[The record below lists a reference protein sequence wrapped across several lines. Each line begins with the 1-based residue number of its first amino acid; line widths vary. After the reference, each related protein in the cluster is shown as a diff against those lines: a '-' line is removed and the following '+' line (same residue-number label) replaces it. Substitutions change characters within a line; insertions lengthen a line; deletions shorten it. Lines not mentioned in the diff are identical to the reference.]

1 MIMNLEKLTPRR
13 REDLIRELEIEH
25 RVAVVEAAKI
35 SREIRELQAALA
47 AKERRIREIDDG
59 IEILRG

>member
-1 MIMNLEKLTPRR
+1 MNLEKLTPRR
-13 REDLIRELEIEH
+13 REELIRELEVEH

-35 SREIRELQAALA
+35 NREIRELQAALA
-47 AKERRIREIDDG
+47 AKEQRIREIDDG

>member
-1 MIMNLEKLTPRR
+1 MNLEKLTPRR
-13 REDLIRELEIEH
+13 RDELIRDLEVEH

-35 SREIRELQAALA
+35 NRQIRELQAALA
-47 AKERRIREIDDG
+47 AKEQRIREIDDG